1 MISQLRE
8 KKRSADVLT
17 KVKYV
22 ALYFISRRSIKGEFQ
37 HFFLILKKGDSQ
49 VTKVWEVSSK

>member
-1 MISQLRE
+1 MNQLRE

-17 KVKYV
+17 KIKYV

-37 HFFLILKKGDSQ
+37 HLKKN
-49 VTKVWEVSSK
+49 KNMILR